1 MLFEG
6 MYIVFT
12 AKDGPLASTYTR
24 AVADRAVWN
33 LKVLYPGDRVWV
45 MEGSVTEV
53 KTKGLEVLASLEDA
67 EIATAYRV
75 TYTGLDCAD
84 THLRQ
89 TLRGLIAMRCMGNER
104 ASQGEAFSLELAHAH
119 AKFAREAQTANH
131 HVALPKDIGV

>member
-12 AKDGPLASTYTR
+12 AKTGPLASTYTR

-75 TYTGLDCAD
+75 TYQVGKCAE
-84 THLRQ
+84 THERQ
-89 TLRGLIAMRCMGNER
+89 TLRGLIATRCVGNER
-104 ASQGEAFSLELAHAH
+104 ASQGEAVSLELAHAH
-119 AKFAREAQTANH
+119 AKFANEAQ
-131 HVALPKDIGV
+131 VADHRVTLPRDIGA